1 MSLGEKWSFLRNSKT
16 FQPAGKIHFP
26 AATPLTLMFRSTLL
40 LAALLH
46 MPFAPAQAQ
55 EPPASKERETAL
67 DDLLSERESPQAFKA
82 VIDVARKN
90 GISEQA
96 ILEAKFL
103 FHVDRDEDEGI
114 AALLPAFLKQNENF
128 KLEDTA
134 IFSIKE
140 DWLAVIEYV
149 HAIDDLQ
156 KGDRAGFKTHIT
168 EAFWL
173 SPRQASAF
181 APHIE
186 RLRLN
191 DAMSL
196 VKINFTTKL
205 MPLSSNEPL
214 ALEALFT
221 GKKAMLLHF
230 WSPASRESEESLPD
244 FIATATALQD
254 KGVAVVSL
262 LTDDTPGNLTKAR
275 ELLQPLGL
283 KPPGAWLIDSKE
295 APLSR
300 ELRLQTYPLFIL
312 VSHSG
317 SVLFNG
323 DPSDDSFWEALRKV
337 DPQIVRPTVPTA
349 VK

>member
-1 MSLGEKWSFLRNSKT
+1 
-16 FQPAGKIHFP
+16 
-26 AATPLTLMFRSTLL
+26 MFRSSLL
-40 LAALLH
+40 LAALLCL
-46 MPFAPAQAQ
+46 PLAPAQAQ
-55 EPPASKERETAL
+55 EPPASNERETAL
-67 DDLLSERESPQAFKA
+67 DGLLSERESPQAFEA
-82 VIDVARKN
+82 VINVARKN

-103 FHVDRDEDEGI
+103 FHVDRDEDVAI

-128 KLEDTA
+128 KLEDSA

-140 DWLAVIEYV
+140 DWLAVVEYV

-186 RLRLN
+186 RLRLT
-191 DAMSL
+191 DSMRL
-196 VKINFTTKL
+196 VKIDFTTKL
-205 MPLSSNEPL
+205 IPLSSNEPM

-230 WSPASRESEESLPD
+230 WSPVGRESEESLPD
-244 FIATATALQD
+244 FIATATALQE
-254 KGVAVVSL
+254 KGVAIVSL
-262 LTDDTPGNLTKAR
+262 LTDGSPENLTKGR

-283 KPPGAWLIDSKE
+283 KPPGAWLIESKE

-300 ELRLQTYPLFIL
+300 ELRLQTYPLFVL
-312 VSHSG
+312 VSNSG
-317 SVLFNG
+317 AVLFNG
-323 DPSDDSFWEALRKV
+323 DPSDDSFWEALQKI
-337 DPQIVRPTVPTA
+337 DPQIVRPAAPTDA
-349 VK
+349 R